1 MRDYEISKDTLAIIP
16 VGEKKSRVIEKK
28 CSFEINNSP
37 NKIMDESCRYYGS
50 SINGRQKGTMD
61 LTGIS
66 YKAPIIVQEEGNIIF
81 FPTTSPRLKSC
92 CWVSLNNID
101 SYYYDFEKQRCVIIF
116 DNLEKIELDVSFCVL
131 NNQIL
136 KSHRLESVFSKRK
149 EK

>member
-1 MRDYEISKDTLAIIP
+1 MKDYEISKDTLMVMPI
-16 VGEKKSRVIEKK
+16 GEKKSKVIEKN
-28 CSFEINNSP
+28 CSFVINQTP
-37 NKIMDESCRYYGS
+37 NHIMDDSCKYYGS
-50 SINGRQKGTMD
+50 SINGRQKGTAD

-81 FPTTSPRLKSC
+81 FPTTSPRLKKC
-92 CWVSLNNID
+92 CWISLNNIE
-101 SYYYDFEKQRCVIIF
+101 SYYYDFEKKICVIIF

-136 KSHRLESVFSKRK
+136 KSHRLESILNKRK